1 MLLDQ
6 LTLEEKKAFWNIANV
21 LASSD
26 GRALEEESILE
37 QYNDEMGTGFEYPD
51 ASQIDIKKELE
62 SIKNSSA
69 KNRKIVYFELFGV
82 AYADTEFTDRE
93 KDLLDEICLDL
104 AISEDVRETLENSV
118 RTIFDTYRK
127 LGEAF
132 NSLFLR
138 SHTYE

>member
-21 LASSD
+21 LASAD
-26 GRALEEESILE
+26 GRALAEESILE

-51 ASQIDIKKELE
+51 ASQIDINNELQ

-69 KNRKIVYFELFGV
+69 KNRKIVYFELYGV

-93 KDLLDEICLDL
+93 KNLLDEICLDL
-104 AISEDVRETLENSV
+104 AITDDVRGTLENSV
-118 RTIFDTYRK
+118 RTIFDTYKK
-127 LGEAF
+127 LGEVF
-132 NSLFLR
+132 NS
-138 SHTYE
+138 

>member
-132 NSLFLR
+132 NS
-138 SHTYE
+138 

>member
-21 LASSD
+21 LASAD
-26 GRALEEESILE
+26 GRALAEESILE
-37 QYNDEMGTGFEYPD
+37 QYNDEMDTGFEYPD
-51 ASQIDIKKELE
+51 ASQIDINNELQ

-93 KDLLDEICLDL
+93 KNLLDEICLDL
-104 AISEDVRETLENSV
+104 AITDDVRGTLENSV
-118 RTIFDTYRK
+118 RTIFDTYKK
-127 LGEAF
+127 LGEVF
-132 NSLFLR
+132 NS
-138 SHTYE
+138 